1 MPPREKGSDLTHTLK
16 PETPSKVVGPV
27 ADLQDSKSFREPL
40 PSASDLAEYEK
51 IHPGAADRIIGI
63 VEKGLS
69 LDVCVHERETA
80 ITRHR
85 LIASIIVSL
94 FMISTAVAALV
105 FGPAW
110 LSIPFG
116 FGGILALALRDL
128 LDRDKS

>member
-1 MPPREKGSDLTHTLK
+1 MPPKEKESDLTHTLK
-16 PETPSKVVGPV
+16 PETPSKVVDPV
-27 ADLQDSKSFREPL
+27 ANLQDIKSFREPL
-40 PSASDLAEYEK
+40 PSASDPAEYEK

-69 LDVCVHERETA
+69 LDVRAHERETA

-85 LIASIIVSL
+85 LIASTIVSL
-94 FMISTAVAALV
+94 SMISTAIATLV

-116 FGGILALALRDL
+116 FGGVLGLALRDL
-128 LDRDKS
+128 LDKDKS